1 MKDYGNEYYGVEMK
15 IKLPWA
21 LLGLILFSGC
31 AGKPPED
38 LGLAGGRFLPCPN
51 SPNCVSTQDDDA
63 RHAINPLPF
72 LGTKEE
78 SRARILKILAE
89 MKRTTI
95 VKKAENYL
103 HAVCMT
109 ALFRF
114 VDDVEFYFDDTNQV
128 VHCRSASRVGYY
140 DFGMNRKRMENIASE
155 YLRE

>member
-1 MKDYGNEYYGVEMK
+1 MKNYGKESYGVEMK
-15 IKLPWA
+15 IKHPWA

-63 RHAINPLPF
+63 RHVINPLPF

-78 SRARILKILAE
+78 SRTRILKILDG

-103 HAVCMT
+103 HAECMS
-109 ALFRF
+109 AVFRF

-128 VHCRSASRVGYY
+128 VHYRSASRVGYY